1 MRLMDEWMIQKL
13 FLESG
18 WVRQLQENAE
28 TAPQHHAVV
37 GEQKILRYMLH
48 RFISDETMWRDDLLA
63 LLELLF
69 TSVDQSTCLSF
80 DRTSCHTELHPC
92 TTSVDNSA
100 CGHEDDHNTSEF
112 SVRIPGSLFKEP
124 EKMNF
129 YSYGLQNV
137 LWEFL
142 QEDASSFGDTSALWR
157 VFVVSYRNLLSL
169 PSPQRPPFSRYE
181 SHPGILGAEFVG
193 AMRSKQTK
201 SPRENSDEVA
211 LGDTPQEPV
220 ECDLPNDGQEE
231 TSRDGEEDKV
241 MMMNDESGNS
251 YLRDRFYMSVIEPGE
266 VSFPAGDARP
276 SGVLCGAGNEHTPER
291 HSGVFPASWRGERE
305 ILNPGNGELEDIH
318 LNHLW
323 GIFQKMKLEDSID
336 MCRAVRHGNLEKL
349 RWEVFMDV
357 LARKG
362 LLLLFFARDEVRA
375 LTPPHL
381 TYRRLSRLHQEL
393 KVIASWT
400 STRGHGVPP
409 PSLPSFE
416 DLTLSSRLS
425 FSCFAQLHAPVQRHL
440 YGFATPSV
448 SPAHLYSRYCESYS
462 HSLVQP
468 NALSQDGKKE
478 DAGKTI
484 SCETSTVLEKCQFP
498 RFECLSELQ
507 RMAFYYSFH
516 DEVIHSSPQLN
527 VDNSCS
533 TGVVYNVSI
542 NQKYRTELTEPELF
556 DEPPVAVKQR
566 GRPRRTTPTMPVA
579 SDEPPVAV
587 KQRGRPRR
595 TTPTVPVASDEPFDA
610 SDEPPVAVKQRGRP
624 RTTPTVP
631 VASDEPFDASDEPPV
646 AVKQRGRPRRTTP
659 TVPVA
664 SDEPFDASD
673 ESPVA
678 VKQRGR
684 PRTTPTVPVA
694 SDEPF
699 DASDESPV
707 AVKQRGRPRT
717 TPTVPVASDEPF
729 DASDEPPVAVK
740 QRGRPRRTT
749 PTMPVASDEPFDASD
764 ESPVA
769 VKQRGRPR
777 RTTPTMPV
785 ASDEPPVAVK
795 QRGRPRRTTPTVPVA
810 SDEPFDA
817 SDEPPVAVKQRGRP
831 RTTPTVPVASDEP
844 FDASDEPPV
853 AVKQRGR
860 PRTTPTVPVASDEP
874 FDASDESP
882 VAVKQR
888 GRPRRTTPTM
898 PVASDEPP
906 VAVKQR
912 GRPRRTTPTMPVA
925 SDEPPVAVK
934 QRGRPRR
941 TTPTVPVASDEP
953 FDASDEPPVAVKQRG
968 RPRTTPTM
976 PVASDEPFDASDEPP
991 VAVKQRGRP
1000 RRTTPTMP
1008 VASDESCSRGGG
1020 EKAADEPCI
1029 RRASRCSQAAWAT
1042 GRTTPTVPV
1051 ASDEPFDASDEPPV
1065 AVKQRGRP
1073 RTTPT
1078 MPVASDE
1085 PFDASD
1091 EPPVAVK
1098 QRGRPRRTTPTV
1110 PVHPTSS
1117 RCSQAAWATAAL
1129 STHPDEL
1136 RCVKRAGDR
1145 GRRDGARCIRRAF
1158 RCIRRASRCS
1168 QAAWATEDTP
1178 TMPVASDEPSMH
1190 PTSLPLQS
1198 SSVAARGRRRRCPCI
1213 RRVSRCSQQRGRP
1226 RTTPTVPVASDE
1238 PFDASDEPPVAVKQR
1253 GRPRRTTPTVPV
1265 ASDEPFDA
1273 SDEPPVAVKQRG
1285 RPRRTTP
1292 TVPVASDEPFEASDE
1307 PFDASDEPPVAVKQR
1322 GRPRKKVLST

>member
-1 MRLMDEWMIQKL
+1 MQQRCVRHVSSRVDWLLRGFGLTSGRRCFASPRLCCQGRLYASQSSQFAIEAETLSHHCNSNRISTVTSSVAPDSSSRRDGSNHSAPAQSNEEGKISTLLRAWDLQQVLFGLRDFQTGVVTYVEVEERLRGMRLMDDWMIQKL

-80 DRTSCHTELHPC
+80 DRTSCHTASHPC

-142 QEDASSFGDTSALWR
+142 QEDASSFEDTSALWR
-157 VFVVSYRNLLSL
+157 VSVASYRNLLSL

-193 AMRSKQTK
+193 AMRSKQTE

-231 TSRDGEEDKV
+231 TSRDGEDDKV
-241 MMMNDESGNS
+241 MMMMNDESGNS

-276 SGVLCGAGNEHTPER
+276 SGVLCSAGNEHSPER

-400 STRGHGVPP
+400 STRGHCVPP

-462 HSLVQP
+462 QSLVQP

-484 SCETSTVLEKCQFP
+484 SCETPTALEKRQFP

-516 DEVIHSSPQLN
+516 DEVPHFSPQPN

-533 TGVVYNVSI
+533 TGAVYNVGI
-542 NQKYRTELTEPELF
+542 NQKYRTELTEPELS

-566 GRPRRTTPTMPVA
+566 GRPRRATLTVPDASDEPPVAVKQRGWLRRTTLTVPDA

-595 TTPTVPVASDEPFDA
+595 TMLTVPDASDEPPIAVKQRGRPRRTTLTVPDA

-624 RTTPTVP
+624 RRTMLTVP
-631 VASDEPFDASDEPPV
+631 DASDEPPIAVKQRGRPRRTMLTVPDASDEPPVAVKQRGRPRRTMLTVPDASDEPPV
-646 AVKQRGRPRRTTP
+646 AVKQRGRPRRTTL
-659 TVPVA
+659 TVP
-664 SDEPFDASD
+664 
-673 ESPVA
+673 
-678 VKQRGR
+678 
-684 PRTTPTVPVA
+684 
-694 SDEPF
+694 
-699 DASDESPV
+699 
-707 AVKQRGRPRT
+707 
-717 TPTVPVASDEPF
+717 

-740 QRGRPRRTT
+740 QRGRPRRT
-749 PTMPVASDEPFDASD
+749 ML
-764 ESPVA
+764 
-769 VKQRGRPR
+769 
-777 RTTPTMPV
+777 
-785 ASDEPPVAVK
+785 
-795 QRGRPRRTTPTVPVA
+795 TVP
-810 SDEPFDA
+810 
-817 SDEPPVAVKQRGRP
+817 
-831 RTTPTVPVASDEP
+831 
-844 FDASDEPPV
+844 
-853 AVKQRGR
+853 
-860 PRTTPTVPVASDEP
+860 
-874 FDASDESP
+874 
-882 VAVKQR
+882 
-888 GRPRRTTPTM
+888 
-898 PVASDEPP
+898 
-906 VAVKQR
+906 
-912 GRPRRTTPTMPVA
+912 
-925 SDEPPVAVK
+925 
-934 QRGRPRR
+934 
-941 TTPTVPVASDEP
+941 
-953 FDASDEPPVAVKQRG
+953 
-968 RPRTTPTM
+968 
-976 PVASDEPFDASDEPP
+976 DASDEPP

-1000 RRTTPTMP
+1000 RRTML
-1008 VASDESCSRGGG
+1008 
-1020 EKAADEPCI
+1020 
-1029 RRASRCSQAAWAT
+1029 
-1042 GRTTPTVPV
+1042 TVP
-1051 ASDEPFDASDEPPV
+1051 DAPDEPPV

-1073 RTTPT
+1073 RRT
-1078 MPVASDE
+1078 MLTVP
-1085 PFDASD
+1085 DASD

-1098 QRGRPRRTTPTV
+1098 QRGRPRRTMLTV
-1110 PVHPTSS
+1110 P
-1117 RCSQAAWATAAL
+1117 
-1129 STHPDEL
+1129 
-1136 RCVKRAGDR
+1136 
-1145 GRRDGARCIRRAF
+1145 
-1158 RCIRRASRCS
+1158 
-1168 QAAWATEDTP
+1168 
-1178 TMPVASDEPSMH
+1178 
-1190 PTSLPLQS
+1190 
-1198 SSVAARGRRRRCPCI
+1198 
-1213 RRVSRCSQQRGRP
+1213 
-1226 RTTPTVPVASDE
+1226 
-1238 PFDASDEPPVAVKQR
+1238 DASDEPPVAVKQR
-1253 GRPRRTTPTVPV
+1253 GRPRR
-1265 ASDEPFDA
+1265 
-1273 SDEPPVAVKQRG
+1273 
-1285 RPRRTTP
+1285 
-1292 TVPVASDEPFEASDE
+1292 
-1307 PFDASDEPPVAVKQR
+1307 
-1322 GRPRKKVLST
+1322 KVLST

>member
-1 MRLMDEWMIQKL
+1 MQQRCVRNVSSRVDWLLRGFGLTSGRGWFASPRLCCQGRLYAGQSSEFAIEAKTLSHHCNNSNRISTVTSSVAPDSSSRRDGSNHSAPALSNEEGKISTLLRAWDLQQVLFGLRDFQTGVVTYVEVEERLRGMRLMDEWMIQKL

-28 TAPQHHAVV
+28 TAPQHRAVV

-80 DRTSCHTELHPC
+80 DRTSCHTESHPC
-92 TTSVDNSA
+92 TNSVDNSA

-142 QEDASSFGDTSALWR
+142 QGDASSFGDTSALWR

-211 LGDTPQEPV
+211 LGDKPQEPV

-231 TSRDGEEDKV
+231 TSRDDEGDKV

-266 VSFPAGDARP
+266 VSFPAGDSRP
-276 SGVLCGAGNEHTPER
+276 SGVLCSAGNEHTPER

-381 TYRRLSRLHQEL
+381 TYRRLSRLHQEM

-400 STRGHGVPP
+400 STRGHGLPP

-462 HSLVQP
+462 QSLVQP
-468 NALSQDGKKE
+468 NAISQDGKKE
-478 DAGKTI
+478 DAGKKI
-484 SCETSTVLEKCQFP
+484 LCETSTVLEKCQFP

-516 DEVIHSSPQLN
+516 DEVAHSSPQLN

-566 GRPRRTTPTMPVA
+566 GRPRRTTLTVPDA
-579 SDEPPVAV
+579 ADEPPVAA

-595 TTPTVPVASDEPFDA
+595 TTLTVPDA
-610 SDEPPVAVKQRGRP
+610 SDEPPVAVRQRGRPRRTTLTVPDASDEPPVAVRQRGRPRRTTLTVPDASDEPPVAAKQRGRP
-624 RTTPTVP
+624 RRTTLTVP
-631 VASDEPFDASDEPPV
+631 DASDEPPVAVRQRGRPRRTTLTVPDASDEPPVAVRQRGRPRRTTLTVPDASDEPPVAVRQRGRPRRTTLTVPDASDEPPV
-646 AVKQRGRPRRTTP
+646 AVKQRGRPRRTTL
-659 TVPVA
+659 TVPDA
-664 SDEPFDASD
+664 SDEP
-673 ESPVA
+673 PVA
-678 VKQRGR
+678 AKQRGR
-684 PRTTPTVPVA
+684 PRRTTLTVPDA
-694 SDEPF
+694 ADEP
-699 DASDESPV
+699 PV
-707 AVKQRGRPRT
+707 AAKQRGRPRRT
-717 TPTVPVASDEPF
+717 TLTVPDASDEPPVAAKQRGRPRRTTLTVPDAADEPPVAAKQRGRPRRTTLTVSDASEEPF
-729 DASDEPPVAVK
+729 DASDEPPVA
-740 QRGRPRRTT
+740 G
-749 PTMPVASDEPFDASD
+749 
-764 ESPVA
+764 
-769 VKQRGRPR
+769 
-777 RTTPTMPV
+777 
-785 ASDEPPVAVK
+785 
-795 QRGRPRRTTPTVPVA
+795 
-810 SDEPFDA
+810 
-817 SDEPPVAVKQRGRP
+817 
-831 RTTPTVPVASDEP
+831 
-844 FDASDEPPV
+844 
-853 AVKQRGR
+853 
-860 PRTTPTVPVASDEP
+860 
-874 FDASDESP
+874 
-882 VAVKQR
+882 
-888 GRPRRTTPTM
+888 
-898 PVASDEPP
+898 
-906 VAVKQR
+906 
-912 GRPRRTTPTMPVA
+912 
-925 SDEPPVAVK
+925 
-934 QRGRPRR
+934 
-941 TTPTVPVASDEP
+941 
-953 FDASDEPPVAVKQRG
+953 
-968 RPRTTPTM
+968 
-976 PVASDEPFDASDEPP
+976 
-991 VAVKQRGRP
+991 
-1000 RRTTPTMP
+1000 
-1008 VASDESCSRGGG
+1008 
-1020 EKAADEPCI
+1020 
-1029 RRASRCSQAAWAT
+1029 
-1042 GRTTPTVPV
+1042 
-1051 ASDEPFDASDEPPV
+1051 
-1065 AVKQRGRP
+1065 
-1073 RTTPT
+1073 
-1078 MPVASDE
+1078 
-1085 PFDASD
+1085 
-1091 EPPVAVK
+1091 
-1098 QRGRPRRTTPTV
+1098 
-1110 PVHPTSS
+1110 
-1117 RCSQAAWATAAL
+1117 
-1129 STHPDEL
+1129 
-1136 RCVKRAGDR
+1136 
-1145 GRRDGARCIRRAF
+1145 
-1158 RCIRRASRCS
+1158 
-1168 QAAWATEDTP
+1168 
-1178 TMPVASDEPSMH
+1178 
-1190 PTSLPLQS
+1190 
-1198 SSVAARGRRRRCPCI
+1198 
-1213 RRVSRCSQQRGRP
+1213 
-1226 RTTPTVPVASDE
+1226 
-1238 PFDASDEPPVAVKQR
+1238 
-1253 GRPRRTTPTVPV
+1253 
-1265 ASDEPFDA
+1265 
-1273 SDEPPVAVKQRG
+1273 
-1285 RPRRTTP
+1285 
-1292 TVPVASDEPFEASDE
+1292 
-1307 PFDASDEPPVAVKQR
+1307 KQR